1 MRINTPIRLRHWD
14 ALVAY
19 AAAITEA
26 EGYIAIARRRATS
39 GRENYSL
46 VVGVNMTDPEI
57 PQLLSASWGGKV
69 GCY

>member
-1 MRINTPIRLRHWD
+1 VIQFDNIPRGLVTVLSMRINTPIRLRHWD

-39 GRENYSL
+39 
-46 VVGVNMTDPEI
+46 
-57 PQLLSASWGGKV
+57 
-69 GCY
+69 